1 MIDALVRAPRIRFA
15 HLPTPLEPLERLSS
29 YLGGPK
35 VWIKRDD
42 CTGLATGGNKARKL
56 EFLMGDALQKDAD
69 TIITQGA
76 VQSNH
81 ARQTAAIAARQGLKC
96 TLLLENRVQISEQDY
111 RASGNVLLDQLFDAN
126 ILDYPGGTDMA
137 GAMQVVADEIRA
149 AGGSPY
155 VIPGGGSNSIGALG
169 YANAAAELLEQAD
182 KTELE
187 IDCIVHATGS
197 AGTQAGLLAGLHAI
211 ERPVP
216 VLGIGVR
223 KPRAEQEQ
231 IVYDLAR
238 KTVTRLGVKRELSR
252 DSVRVNCDYVGD
264 GYGLPAD
271 GTLEAIRLL
280 ARLEGILLDPV
291 YSGKGMAGL
300 IGEVSKGRFSRTG
313 NVVFIH
319 TGGEAAL
326 FGYGWA
332 FSSGTE
338 QHIQS
343 RQTRLAPGN

>member
-1 MIDALVRAPRIRFA
+1 VIDALRRAPRIHFA

-35 VWIKRDD
+35 LWIKRDD

-69 TIITQGA
+69 TIITPGA

-81 ARQTAAIAARQGLKC
+81 ARQTAAIAARHGLKC
-96 TLLLENRVQISEQDY
+96 TLLLENRVETSEQDY
-111 RASGNVLLDQLFDAN
+111 KTSGNVLLDQLLEAE
-126 ILDYPGGTDMA
+126 ILYYPGGTDMP
-137 GAMQVVADEIRA
+137 GAMQVIADELRA

-169 YANAAAELLEQAD
+169 YADAAAELLEQAD
-182 KTELE
+182 STGLE

-197 AGTQAGLLAGLHAI
+197 AGTQAGLVAGLHAI
-211 ERPVP
+211 ERAVP

-223 KPRAEQEQ
+223 LPRAEQEQ
-231 IVYDLAR
+231 IVYDLACR
-238 KTVTRLGVKRELSR
+238 TVTRLGVKRDLPR
-252 DSVRVNCDYVGD
+252 DSVRANCDYVGD
-264 GYGLPAD
+264 GYGLPTD

-291 YSGKGMAGL
+291 YSGKGMDGL
-300 IGEVSKGRFSRTG
+300 IGEVAKGRFSKKD
-313 NVVFIH
+313 NIVFIH
-319 TGGEAAL
+319 TGGSVAL
-326 FGYGWA
+326 FGYRST
-332 FSSGTE
+332 FSDGTE
-338 QHIQS
+338 QHIPS
-343 RQTRLAPGN
+343 RQ